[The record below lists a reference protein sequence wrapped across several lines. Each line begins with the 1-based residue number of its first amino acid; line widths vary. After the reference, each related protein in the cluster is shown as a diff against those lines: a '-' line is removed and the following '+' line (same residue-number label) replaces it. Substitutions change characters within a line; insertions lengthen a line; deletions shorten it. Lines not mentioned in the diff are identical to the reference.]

1 MGYYSFDSSSPIVK
15 GTWDAALA
23 AARSAMTA
31 AALVSERD
39 RAAFALCR
47 PPGHHAGRS
56 FYGGYCFLNNAAL
69 AAQYLR
75 DEGCARV
82 AIVDVDYH
90 HGNGTQEIFW
100 ERDDVFFVSL
110 HGTPDTEYPYYL
122 GYADEHGAG
131 RGEGFTLNLPMAE
144 GTGWDGYSAALATA
158 LDAVRRFRPGCA
170 RRLARRRHLRGDP
183 ISEFK
188 LKTKDYP
195 RIGAALA
202 SSAAPRCSCRKADT
216 PSRNRRQRRRRPRRL
231 PVD

>member
-1 MGYYSFDSSSPIVK
+1 MGYYTFDSSSPIVE

-31 AALVSERD
+31 AALVVEGAP
-39 RAAFALCR
+39 AAYALCR

-56 FYGGYCFLNNAAL
+56 SYGGYCFLNNAAL

-75 DEGCARV
+75 DEKFARV

-131 RGEGFTLNLPMAE
+131 RGAGHTLNLPMEE
-144 GTGWDGYSAALATA
+144 GTAWEGYSAALATA
-158 LDAVRRFRPGCA
+158 LEAVRRFEPGA
-170 RRLARRRHLRGDP
+170 LVVSLGVDTFESDP
-183 ISEFK
+183 ISAFK
-188 LKTKDYP
+188 LRTGDYR

-202 SSAAPRCSCRKADT
+202 ALARPTVLVQEGGYAVEEIGINVAGVLAAFP
-216 PSRNRRQRRRRPRRL
+216 
-231 PVD
+231 